1 MNKQLIHDFIIE
13 QSFYA
18 CQFLAFRLT
27 VHKQVQIL
35 SDLKSS
41 NREVPLYYEPKRTYF
56 WRVFRYFEPLWIAR
70 TDSFGLAS
78 KAASWL
84 GVVGLLNFAGI
95 GEIIKG
101 LNDHLGN

>member
-1 MNKQLIHDFIIE
+1 MKPLTGGGVLYIRHLRVLILGV
-13 QSFYA
+13 
-18 CQFLAFRLT
+18 FL
-27 VHKQVQIL
+27 VHI
-35 SDLKSS
+35 S
-41 NREVPLYYEPKRTYF
+41 NHCGL
-56 WRVFRYFEPLWIAR
+56 R

-101 LNDHLGN
+101 LNDHSGN